1 MLNESGRQKREEAMK
16 HHKIAFKLQLQKMK
30 HASEADKLDLER
42 HYLEKTTISNHDHK
56 IRAAEEAVRAK
67 RQEIFKVVQEAD
79 SQLVAELRELEK
91 RSLRPEK
98 SGAVRAKRQ
107 EIDKVVLEAG
117 RPRLLAEL
125 QELERVAEQKWEQRN
140 QYKKQVKEK
149 EVKIARLRRVQ
160 FDSSSRAKALTK
172 MVWKLVREAEDAEAR
187 AKKILVDDQE
197 ALEEL
202 PHTLD

>member
-1 MLNESGRQKREEAMK
+1 MK
-16 HHKIAFKLQLQKMK
+16 HHKVAFKLQLQQIK

-42 HYLEKTTISNHDHK
+42 HYLEKTTISIHDHK
-56 IRAAEEAVRAK
+56 IRAAEEAVHAK

-79 SQLVAELRELEK
+79 RPQLVEELRDLEK
-91 RSLRPEK
+91 KSLRPEK
-98 SGAVRAKRQ
+98 CRAVRAKRQ

-160 FDSSSRAKALTK
+160 FDSSSRAKELTK